1 MASHH
6 TDSHGLFL
14 LSHGESRRVFLS
26 RIIELSNFSSHGES
40 RTVTED
46 FFVTNL
52 RISEFF
58 FTRRIADGHGEFICH
73 EFANCSSHGWLR
85 TVTEDFYGMRPLLW
99 TYCTTGRNLRINTH
113 TDGHGESFCPE
124 FANLRIFLHT
134 ENCGRS
140 RRIYLSRICEL
151 FFTRMVADGH
161 GGFLWYETFTL
172 DILNNGK
179 EFAN

>member
-14 LSHGESRRVFLS
+14 LSRRYLFVTKIFLLSHGESRMIYLS
-26 RIIELSNFSSHGES
+26 RISELSNYSSHGES
-40 RTVTED
+40 RM
-46 FFVTNL
+46 
-52 RISEFF
+52 
-58 FTRRIADGHGEFICH
+58 
-73 EFANCSSHGWLR
+73 
-85 TVTEDFYGMRPLLW
+85 VTEDFYGMRPLLW

-140 RRIYLSRICEL
+140 RRISMALDLYSGHTEQREGICEL
-151 FFTRMVADGH
+151 
-161 GGFLWYETFTL
+161 
-172 DILNNGK
+172 IP
-179 EFAN
+179 ANLKYGTTIPITTA